1 VLVRGRD
8 RAVAAA
14 PAPETRGPPGRDT
27 GAVGSEQH
35 LRLLRRFSDAFNRH
49 DLDAFLRCCDQEV
62 EIVSGGVLI
71 GTPTYRGRE
80 GVEQFFRDTAVA
92 WEELQL
98 EARDVVPIG
107 ADTLVIVGEAYGK
120 GKTTGVP
127 FRERR
132 AALIRF
138 AGGRVARL
146 EFFATERDALEAAGA
161 SE

>member
-1 VLVRGRD
+1 M
-8 RAVAAA
+8 
-14 PAPETRGPPGRDT
+14 
-27 GAVGSEQH
+27 GAEQH
-35 LRLLRRFSDAFNRH
+35 LRLLRRFTDAFNRR
-49 DLDAFLRCCDQEV
+49 DLDAFLRCCDPDV

-71 GTPTYRGRE
+71 GAPTYHGPD
-80 GVEQFFRDTAVA
+80 GVEQFFRDTAAA

-98 EARDVVPIG
+98 EARDVVPVG

-132 AALIRF
+132 AARIRF
-138 AGGRVARL
+138 AAGRVARL

-161 SE
+161 SD